1 MSSAK
6 WRPFCLG
13 INVLIQCST
22 RLRSYH
28 INISDKDEEE
38 VTYCVVCQVECKT
51 PGGFFSHTK
60 SMSHIIRASESGA
73 METVQDRQSDGM

>member
-1 MSSAK
+1 MAAILSRHQCVNPMQHQAK
-6 WRPFCLG
+6 KLP
-13 INVLIQCST
+13 
-22 RLRSYH
+22 Y
-28 INISDKDEEE
+28 NISDKDEEE
-38 VTYCVVCQVECKT
+38 VTYCAVCQVECKT